1 MGTTEPR
8 ENGRFLLANRRLL
21 TSFPVGNENLTQLQA
36 RPEGRVPYDEKRK
49 SDLARNRPDRAREKF
64 RRK

>member
-21 TSFPVGNENLTQLQA
+21 MSFPVGNANLTQLQA
-36 RPEGRVPYDEKRK
+36 RPEGQVPYDEKRK
-49 SDLARNRPDRAREKF
+49 SGLARKRPSGTKEKF
-64 RRK
+64 CRN